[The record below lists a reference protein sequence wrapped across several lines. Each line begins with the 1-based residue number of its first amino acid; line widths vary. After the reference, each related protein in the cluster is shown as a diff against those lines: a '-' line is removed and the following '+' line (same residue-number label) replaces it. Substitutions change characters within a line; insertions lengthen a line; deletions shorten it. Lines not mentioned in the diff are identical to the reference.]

1 MQWTVI
7 RLPILSAAQLTPLY
21 SEAAD
26 IAMLI
31 QKGKI
36 RFVDAVNKFKAVS
49 SGPQTLNIIEYKFV
63 MFANLFN
70 IPLL

>member
-7 RLPILSAAQLTPLY
+7 RLPILSAAQLTPL
-21 SEAAD
+21 SSRTAD

-36 RFVDAVNKFKAVS
+36 CFVDAVNKFKARHLVHRH
-49 SGPQTLNIIEYKFV
+49 Q
-63 MFANLFN
+63 M
-70 IPLL
+70 